1 MARNS
6 DLELKTGSQALG
18 DLEAAADER
27 EERIYVASNSQLMWW
42 KFRKHKAALFSTA
55 IVIVYYIVALL
66 VEFIAPYDPQEKF
79 VQYKL
84 APPSK
89 IRIVDSEG
97 NWRMPFVYGTTK
109 ERDIITLR
117 NYYIE
122 DTSRI
127 YPIRFFVDSDQPY
140 KLWGLIPMET
150 KLIGLSVPRQEQGV
164 FFAGTDNLG
173 RDVFS
178 RVVYGARLSLSV
190 GLVGVF
196 LSLTLGVILGGVSG
210 YYGGAADNVIQRL
223 IEFLRSIPNVPMWMA
238 LSAALPPGWPIIRVY
253 FGITVILSLLG
264 WTGMARVVRGRFL
277 ALREEDFVM
286 AARLAGANEMR
297 IILRHMLPSFTSH
310 LIASMTLSIPGMI
323 LGETGL
329 SFLGLGLREPAISW
343 GVLLSDAQ
351 NVASVVVAPWKLW
364 GPAVAVV
371 VVVLAMN
378 FMGDGLRDA
387 ADPYSR

>member
-297 IILRHMLPSFTSH
+297 IILRHMVPSFTSH

-351 NVASVVVAPWKLW
+351 NVASGGVAPWKLW

-378 FMGDGLRDA
+378 FMGDCLRDA

>member
-1 MARNS
+1 MATNS
-6 DLELKTGSQALG
+6 DVDYKEGAQ
-18 DLEAAADER
+18 AAADLDTEVSAQ

-42 KFRKHKAALFSTA
+42 KFRKHKAAVFSTLL
-55 IVIVYYIVALL
+55 VIFYYLVALL
-66 VEFIAPYDPQEKF
+66 VEFIAPYDPQQKF
-79 VQYKL
+79 VKYKL
-84 APPSK
+84 APPST
-89 IRIVDSEG
+89 IHVVDSEG
-97 NWRMPFVYGTTK
+97 NWRLPFIYGTDK
-109 ERDIITLR
+109 ERDVTTLR

-127 YPIRFFVDSDQPY
+127 YPIKFFVPSDQPY
-140 KLWGLIPMET
+140 KLWGIIPMNT
-150 KLIGLSVPRQEQGV
+150 KFIGLDVAREEQGI

-173 RDVFS
+173 RDLFS
-178 RVVYGARLSLSV
+178 RVVYGSRLSLSV
-190 GLVGVF
+190 GLIGVF
-196 LSLTLGVILGGVSG
+196 LSMTLGVLLGGMSG
-210 YYGGAADNVIQRL
+210 YYGGAVDNIIQRI
-223 IEFLRSIPNVPMWMA
+223 IEFLRSIPSVPMWMA
-238 LSAALPPGWPIIRVY
+238 LSAALPPDWPIIRVY
-253 FGITVILSLLG
+253 FGITVILSFLG

-286 AARLAGANEMR
+286 AARLAGASEFR
-297 IILRHMLPSFTSH
+297 IIVFHMLPSFTSH

-364 GPAVAVV
+364 APGIAVV
-371 VVVLAMN
+371 LVVLAMN

>member
-1 MARNS
+1 MANNR
-6 DLELKTGSQALG
+6 DIDIEAGGQALE
-18 DLEAAADER
+18 DLDAAVSEQ
-27 EERIYVASNSQLMWW
+27 EERIYVASNLQLMWW
-42 KFRKHKAALFSTA
+42 KFRKHKAALISTG
-55 IVIVYYIVALL
+55 IVILYYLVALL
-66 VEFIAPYDPQEKF
+66 VEFVAPYDPQEKF

-89 IRIVDSEG
+89 IHVVDSEG
-97 NWRMPFVYGTTK
+97 NWRMPFIYGTDK
-109 ERDIITLR
+109 ERDITTLR

-127 YPIRFFVDSDQPY
+127 YPISFFVDSDQPY
-140 KLWGLIPMET
+140 KLWGIIPMET
-150 KLIGLSVPRQEQGV
+150 KLVGLSVPREEQGV

-178 RVVYGARLSLSV
+178 RVIYGSRLSLSV

-196 LSLTLGVILGGVSG
+196 LSMTLGVMLGGMSG
-210 YYGGAADNVIQRL
+210 YYGGAIDNGIQRL
-223 IEFLRSIPNVPMWMA
+223 IEFLRSIPSVPMWMA
-238 LSAALPPGWPIIRVY
+238 LSAALPPDWPIIRVY
-253 FGITVILSLLG
+253 FGITVILSFLG

-364 GPAVAVV
+364 GPAIAVV
-371 VVVLAMN
+371 LVILAMN

>member
-351 NVASVVVAPWKLW
+351 NVASGGVAPWKLW

-378 FMGDGLRDA
+378 FMGDCLRDA